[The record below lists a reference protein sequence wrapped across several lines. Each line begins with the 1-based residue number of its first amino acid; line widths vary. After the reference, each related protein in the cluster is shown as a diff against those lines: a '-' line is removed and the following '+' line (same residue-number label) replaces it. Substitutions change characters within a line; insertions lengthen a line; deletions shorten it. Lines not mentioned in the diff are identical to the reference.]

1 MEKAQYAIMRFAKY
15 KGPEIGNIEAHNER
29 TKEKY
34 ASNPDVDTSRSK
46 YNFHLVKPPGKYRAE
61 SERQIAAAGCRTRK
75 DSIRMIETL
84 FTASPEFF
92 KGKKRAEIRVFF
104 EEALHFLEQHQSKET
119 IISAVVH
126 MDEKTPH
133 MHLCFVPLTED
144 GRLSAKDIMGNKKK
158 LTWWQDEFWK
168 HMVKKFPDLERG
180 ESASLTGRDHIPPR
194 VFKEMT
200 RLTKQKSKLEDLLTG
215 INPFNAKSR
224 AEEICKI
231 LDSYIPSVEK
241 MDTLLRKYG
250 VAFTKTAS
258 ENKKLKTKNAEL
270 EESLASAQ
278 KVSTTGASASIG
290 WWKCAGASRSF
301 IAGSRVIMTLYNCM
315 LPIVGARKASSSN
328 PFSKSAGMSCC
339 LYLRIVR
346 LFLIESIIC
355 FWFLV

>member
-1 MEKAQYAIMRFAKY
+1 
-15 KGPEIGNIEAHNER
+15 
-29 TKEKY
+29 
-34 ASNPDVDTSRSK
+34 
-46 YNFHLVKPPGKYRAE
+46 
-61 SERQIAAAGCRTRK
+61 
-75 DSIRMIETL
+75 
-84 FTASPEFF
+84 
-92 KGKKRAEIRVFF
+92 
-104 EEALHFLEQHQSKET
+104 
-119 IISAVVH
+119 

-231 LDSYIPSVEK
+231 LDSYLPSVEK
-241 MDTLLRKYG
+241 MDTLLRKYS
-250 VAFTKTAS
+250 VTFTKTAS

-278 KVSTTGASASIG
+278 KVSTLKQIEDLKLRRDYDSAVAILEQIPAEVLNIYAQSSHRG
-290 WWKCAGASRSF
+290 KER
-301 IAGSRVIMTLYNCM
+301 
-315 LPIVGARKASSSN
+315 PIEQS
-328 PFSKSAGMSCC
+328 
-339 LYLRIVR
+339 L
-346 LFLIESIIC
+346 
-355 FWFLV
+355 

>member
-1 MEKAQYAIMRFAKY
+1 MSKPQFAILRFAKY
-15 KGPEIGNIEAHNER
+15 KGPEISNIESHNER

-144 GRLSAKDIMGNKKK
+144 GRLSAKEIVGNKKK
-158 LTWWQDEFWK
+158 LTQWQDKFWE
-168 HMVKKFPDLERG
+168 HMVKNYPDLERG
-180 ESASLTGRDHIPPR
+180 ESAGETGRDHIPPR
-194 VFKEMT
+194 VFKEAVYLNQMKEQIMAILNDT
-200 RLTKQKSKLEDLLTG
+200 
-215 INPFNAKSR
+215 NPFNKKAK
-224 AEEICKI
+224 
-231 LDSYIPSVEK
+231 LDELE
-241 MDTLLRKYG
+241 TLLDKYVPG
-250 VAFTKTAS
+250 VEAMRT
-258 ENKKLKTKNAEL
+258 KLKKYDKTYKELTAENAEL
-270 EESLASAQ
+270 EKELNSASRESIQKKLEIQRKLSELDELRRTVDAIPHEVIRAYTAQ
-278 KVSTTGASASIG
+278 KYVHHGRMNQEI
-290 WWKCAGASRSF
+290 
-301 IAGSRVIMTLYNCM
+301 
-315 LPIVGARKASSSN
+315 
-328 PFSKSAGMSCC
+328 
-339 LYLRIVR
+339 
-346 LFLIESIIC
+346 
-355 FWFLV
+355 

>member
-61 SERQIAAAGCRTRK
+61 SERQIAAAGCHTRK
-75 DSIRMIETL
+75 DSIRMVEAL

-92 KGKKRAEIRVFF
+92 KGKKRAEIRAFF
-104 EEALHFLEQHQSKET
+104 EEALHFLEQHQSKKT

-144 GRLSAKDIMGNKKK
+144 GRLSAKDILGNKKK

-168 HMVKKFPDLERG
+168 YMVKKFPDLERG
-180 ESASLTGRDHIPPR
+180 ESASQTGRDHIPPR

-200 RLTKQKSKLEDLLTG
+200 RLTKQKSKLEELLTG

-224 AEEICKI
+224 ATEICKI
-231 LDSYIPSVEK
+231 LDTYLPSVEK

-258 ENKKLKTKNAEL
+258 
-270 EESLASAQ
+270 
-278 KVSTTGASASIG
+278 
-290 WWKCAGASRSF
+290 
-301 IAGSRVIMTLYNCM
+301 
-315 LPIVGARKASSSN
+315 
-328 PFSKSAGMSCC
+328 
-339 LYLRIVR
+339 
-346 LFLIESIIC
+346 
-355 FWFLV
+355 